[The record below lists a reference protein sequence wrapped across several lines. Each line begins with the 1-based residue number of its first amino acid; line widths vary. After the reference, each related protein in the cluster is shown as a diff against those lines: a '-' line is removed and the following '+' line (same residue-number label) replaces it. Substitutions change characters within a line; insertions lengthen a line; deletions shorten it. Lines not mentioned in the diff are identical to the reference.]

1 MYWETE
7 NCVGWRGG
15 IVLGVLAGCPF
26 ISCVKQLGLFVVV
39 YNLLVGNGWEILP
52 LEGLS
57 LSHTLWDN
65 IGFRVALGQEEITKP
80 NQKIW
85 MWLHA
90 HCRHHSDGVYM
101 HQETDGKNSGGV
113 YLFIYFF
120 NVTGGKGERKK
131 KMRWSSEWWTP
142 PCVVCVCSPP
152 GLYNVWLCY
161 WFRVLTISLAFC
173 HLRQYC
179 RFNGRAMVVYWFF
192 VFYFFLL
199 AKAKPISH
207 CPLPTEGNRQ
217 SKEAHWFFGV
227 F

>member
-15 IVLGVLAGCPF
+15 IVLDVLAGCPF

-52 LEGLS
+52 LEGSLS
-57 LSHTLWDN
+57 LTLCWDN

-80 NQKIW
+80 NQNIR

-101 HQETDGKNSGGV
+101 HQETDGKNSGGAI
-113 YLFIYFF
+113 YLLFFF

-131 KMRWSSEWWTP
+131 KDAMVIWMMDTP
-142 PCVVCVCSPP
+142 MCCVCVVHQAYIMFGCVI
-152 GLYNVWLCY
+152 G
-161 WFRVLTISLAFC
+161 
-173 HLRQYC
+173 
-179 RFNGRAMVVYWFF
+179 
-192 VFYFFLL
+192 
-199 AKAKPISH
+199 
-207 CPLPTEGNRQ
+207 
-217 SKEAHWFFGV
+217 FGS
-227 F
+227 

>member
-15 IVLGVLAGCPF
+15 IVLDVLAGCPF

-52 LEGLS
+52 LEGSLS
-57 LSHTLWDN
+57 LSHSLWDN
-65 IGFRVALGQEEITKP
+65 IGFRVALGLEEITKP
-80 NQKIW
+80 NQNIR

-101 HQETDGKNSGGV
+101 HQETDGKNSGGAI
-113 YLFIYFF
+113 YLLFFF

-131 KMRWSSEWWTP
+131 RCDGHLNDGHP
-142 PCVVCVCSPP
+142 HVLCVCSPP

-207 CPLPTEGNRQ
+207 CPLLTEGNRQ